1 MSLKRVN
8 EQLEDDIEQL
18 VQDVSY
24 EKHRCNELIIKL
36 DEHKKI
42 VYEFDTTLVEEL
54 NHEILDAN
62 EKCASLE
69 KLKLQ
74 LSLKL
79 IE

>member
-1 MSLKRVN
+1 MFLMKSVDVMSC
-8 EQLEDDIEQL
+8 L
-18 VQDVSY
+18 V
-24 EKHRCNELIIKL
+24 KL

-42 VYEFDTTLVEEL
+42 VNEFDTTLVEEL
-54 NHEILDAN
+54 NREILDAN

-79 IE
+79 TECC